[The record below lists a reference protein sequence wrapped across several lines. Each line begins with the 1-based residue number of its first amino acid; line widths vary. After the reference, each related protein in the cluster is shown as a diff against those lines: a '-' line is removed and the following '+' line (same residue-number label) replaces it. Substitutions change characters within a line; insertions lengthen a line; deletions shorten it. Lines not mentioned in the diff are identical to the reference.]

1 MCWMP
6 MIHFLKDSLLAIFGE
21 DFNNLANFQ
30 TKLFHVEQFQ
40 LCRAE
45 SVS

>member
-1 MCWMP
+1 

-21 DFNNLANFQ
+21 QFRQRRDLR